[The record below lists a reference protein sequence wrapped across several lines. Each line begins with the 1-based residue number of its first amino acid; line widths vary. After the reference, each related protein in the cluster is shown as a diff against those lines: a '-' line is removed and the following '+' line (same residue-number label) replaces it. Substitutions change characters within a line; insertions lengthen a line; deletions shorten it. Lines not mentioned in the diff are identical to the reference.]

1 MVFRVSSKNS
11 RRWPEV
17 LKQMN
22 QLNWNIPLQRPVIPD
37 ALLNAGFSPLLAA
50 LLSLRGIYTAEK
62 AHAFLHGNTDSLK
75 DPLLLTDMPL
85 AVGRITRAVRKK
97 EHVAVYGDY
106 DVDGITS
113 ACLLTDYLRSIGLHC
128 EIYIPD
134 RMEEGYGLNVNAIQT
149 LHTRGVTLI
158 ISVDCGVT
166 AIQEAEFASKL
177 GIDMI
182 ITDHHECREILPDAV
197 AVIDPKRPDCN
208 YPSQSLAGVGVAFK
222 LVCAIDGNSQRIL
235 DRYSDLLAV
244 GTIADVMPVTEE
256 NRYIIQAGLQ
266 KLIDNPRPGLAALI
280 QEAGIYDKKLN
291 TTAIGYN
298 IAPRLNAAGRL
309 GEVSVA
315 VDLLLSSDSK
325 TSKRL
330 AAQLC
335 EMNRSR
341 QVLETA
347 IWEQAN
353 AMLQPNPPTTPIVLA
368 CENWHQGV
376 IGIAASRL
384 TESFSLPAVM
394 ISLQGEKGKG
404 SCRSFGGFNL
414 FEALSACSEH
424 LESFGGHALAAG
436 LNIRRDHIDA
446 FRQALGEYYIS
457 HPPTDETCL
466 EIALTIDDPAL
477 LTMDSVISLDQLE
490 PFGNE
495 NPRPCMCIL
504 AAVVEAIIPVGG
516 GKHVRL
522 RIDKFGQSYECIY
535 FSHSVEDLGFGVGDL
550 VDLAFFP
557 QINEFRG
564 HRSVQLLINN
574 IRPADLPLTCQRIS
588 MLSSCSAAEA
598 AELQPDHADFA
609 RLWRGIL
616 SLGGTLSGTITEI
629 INLCSVWIRYP
640 PKLYICLST
649 FEELNLLEITKNGA
663 QLTITL
669 CPTEKKVD
677 LTSSKLMQMLSHQ

>member
-1 MVFRVSSKNS
+1 M
-11 RRWPEV
+11 
-17 LKQMN
+17 KQ
-22 QLNWNIPLQRPVIPD
+22 QNWNIPLHRPEVPS
-37 ALLNAGFSPLLAA
+37 ALLTAGFSPLLAA
-50 LLSLRGIYTAEK
+50 LLSLRGIHTPVE
-62 AHAFLHGNTDSLK
+62 AHEFLDGGIDSLN

-85 AVGRITRAVRKK
+85 AVGRITRAVQAG

-113 ACLLTDYLRSIGLHC
+113 ACLLADYLRSIGLHC
-128 EIYIPD
+128 DIYIPD
-134 RMEEGYGLNVNAIQT
+134 RIEEGYGLNIDAIRM
-149 LHTRGVTLI
+149 LHERGVTLI
-158 ISVDCGVT
+158 VSVDCGVT
-166 AIQEAEFASKL
+166 AIQETEFASEF

-182 ITDHHECREILPDAV
+182 ITDHHECREILPHAV

-235 DRYSDLLAV
+235 NRYSDLLAV

-266 KLIDNPRPGLAALI
+266 KLIDNPRPGLAALV

-291 TTAIGYN
+291 TTTIGYN

-309 GEVSVA
+309 GQVSVA
-315 VDLLLSSDSK
+315 VDLLLSSGGNVPQK
-325 TSKRL
+325 L
-330 AAQLC
+330 AAKLC

-341 QVLETA
+341 QALELA

-368 CENWHQGV
+368 CEDWHQGV

-394 ISLQGEKGKG
+394 ISLQGDKGKG

-436 LNIRRDHIDA
+436 LNIRRDQIDA
-446 FRQALGEYYIS
+446 FRQALGEYYIA
-457 HPPTDETCL
+457 HPPTEEVSLDL
-466 EIALTIDDPAL
+466 DLTVDDPAL
-477 LTMDSVISLDQLE
+477 LSMESVSSLDQLE
-490 PFGNE
+490 PFGNG
-495 NPRPCMCIL
+495 NPRPCLCIL
-504 AAVVEAIIPVGG
+504 AAIVEAVIPVGG

-535 FSHSVEDLGFGVGDL
+535 FSHSAEELGFCVGDL

-564 HRSVQLLINN
+564 RRSVQLLINS
-574 IRPADLPLTCQRIS
+574 IRPADLALTCRRIS
-588 MLSSCSAAEA
+588 MLDSCSAAEA
-598 AELQPDHADFA
+598 AELRPDRGDFA
-609 RLWRGIL
+609 RLWRGL
-616 SLGGTLSGTITEI
+616 LACGGTLSGTIEEI
-629 INLCSVWIRYP
+629 VAACHPWISYP
-640 PKLYICLST
+640 PKLYVCLNT
-649 FEELNLLEITKNGA
+649 FQELNLLHLDRDGT
-663 QLTITL
+663 QFTITL
-669 CPTEKKVD
+669 HHTAEKVD
-677 LTSSKLMQMLSHQ
+677 LFSSRLMRMLSHS

>member
-1 MVFRVSSKNS
+1 M
-11 RRWPEV
+11 
-17 LKQMN
+17 KQ
-22 QLNWNIPLQRPVIPD
+22 QNWNIPLHRPVISPT
-37 ALLNAGFSPLLAA
+37 LLAAGFSPLLAA
-50 LLSLRGIYTAEK
+50 LLSLRGIHTAAK
-62 AHAFLHGNTDSLK
+62 AYEFLNGGIHSLK

-85 AVGRITRAVRKK
+85 AVGRITRAVRNG

-113 ACLLTDYLRSIGLHC
+113 TCLLADYLRSIGLHC
-128 EIYIPD
+128 DIYIPD
-134 RMEEGYGLNVNAIQT
+134 RIEEGYGLNVDAIRA
-149 LHTRGVTLI
+149 LHQRGVTLI

-166 AIQEAEFASKL
+166 AIQETEFASEL

-182 ITDHHECREILPDAV
+182 ITDHHECRETLPNAV

-222 LVCAIDGNSQRIL
+222 LVCAIDGNSQRVL

-256 NRYIIQAGLQ
+256 NRYMIQAGLQ
-266 KLIDNPRPGLAALI
+266 KLIENPRPGLAALVQETGI
-280 QEAGIYDKKLN
+280 QDKKLN
-291 TTAIGYN
+291 TTTIGYN

-309 GEVSVA
+309 GQVSVA
-315 VDLLLSSDSK
+315 VDLLLSSGSSTPQK
-325 TSKRL
+325 L

-341 QVLETA
+341 QSLETA

-353 AMLQPNPPTTPIVLA
+353 AMLQPDPPMTPIVLA
-368 CENWHQGV
+368 CDNWHQGV

-414 FEALSACSEH
+414 FEALSACSEY

-436 LNIRRDHIDA
+436 LSIRRDQIDA
-446 FRQALGEYYIS
+446 FRQALGDYYLA
-457 HPPTDETCL
+457 HPPTDTLCL
-466 EIALTIDDPAL
+466 EVDLTIDDPAL
-477 LTMDSVISLDQLE
+477 LSMDSIASLDQLE
-490 PFGNE
+490 PFGNG

-522 RIDKFGQSYECIY
+522 RVDKFGQSYECIY
-535 FSHSVEDLGFGVGDL
+535 FSHSAEELGFCVGDL

-557 QINEFRG
+557 QVNEFRG
-564 HRSVQLLINN
+564 RRSVQLLISS
-574 IRPADLPLTCQRIS
+574 IRPADLMLTCRRIS
-588 MLSSCSAAEA
+588 MLDSCSAAEA
-598 AELQPDHADFA
+598 AELRPDRADFA
-609 RLWRGIL
+609 RLWRGLL
-616 SLGGTLSGTITEI
+616 SCGGTLSGTVEEI
-629 INLCSVWIRYP
+629 AALCSAWIHYP
-640 PKLYICLST
+640 PKLYVCLST
-649 FEELNLLEITKNGA
+649 FQELNLLHLEQNETR
-663 QLTITL
+663 LTITL
-669 CPTEKKVD
+669 CHAEQKVD
-677 LTSSKLMQMLSHQ
+677 LFSSKLMQMLSRQ